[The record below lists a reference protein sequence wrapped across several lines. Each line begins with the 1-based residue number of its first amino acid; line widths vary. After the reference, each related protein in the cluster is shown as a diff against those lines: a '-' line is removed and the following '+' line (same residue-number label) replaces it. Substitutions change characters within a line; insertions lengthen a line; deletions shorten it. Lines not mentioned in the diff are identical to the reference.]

1 MGMDGRMVIWLDS
14 MDKHFIE
21 SGSNSKPKNN
31 VMGSN
36 EIGKSYKLKL
46 SCIKIKEPYVVL
58 NNHNVRHCVRLT
70 LA

>member
-1 MGMDGRMVIWLDS
+1 
-14 MDKHFIE
+14 
-21 SGSNSKPKNN
+21 